1 MRFGRIICMSAIAT
15 CIAFSSFAQGLSK
28 ANKPEDVGFSSERL
42 KRVTD
47 AFQSEVDKGAI
58 PGAVVLIARNGKI
71 AYFEAFGFQ
80 NRENK
85 EPMKTDAIFR
95 IASMSKPI
103 TSVAV
108 MMLVEEGKIQ
118 LLDPVSHYLPEFKG
132 VQVGVEKLNTTT
144 GNSELIGE
152 PPRQEM
158 TIQDLLRHTSG
169 LTYGIFGKSLVKQAY
184 NEANLFDRNQTLAEF
199 VSKIAKLPLAY
210 HPGTTWEYS
219 HSTDVLGRI
228 VEVVSGVTLD
238 QFVADRIAKPLGL
251 SDTGFYVPAEKLDR
265 LAETQIDPTTGKRWP
280 TFDVTNRPNWLAGGS
295 GMVSTASDYVR
306 FAQMLLNGGELDQV
320 RLLSPRTVSFM
331 TSDHL
336 WPGVAFSPVTLNLF
350 EPLGIA
356 PTPKVGQGFGLGF
369 VVRTQEGRNP
379 MPGSPGE
386 YFWAGIWG
394 TAFWVDPKEKLI
406 TVLMMQA
413 APLQARYYRSSNP
426 QSHVAGAH
434 RMMAG
439 RTASTFR
446 TGHRVFLASSVQ
458 RDAFVSGGKPESTA

>member
-1 MRFGRIICMSAIAT
+1 MRFGRVICMLAIAT
-15 CIAFSSFAQGLSK
+15 CVAFSALAQGLPK
-28 ANKPEDVGFSSERL
+28 ANTPEGVGFSSDRL

-71 AYFEAFGFQ
+71 AYFEAFGFR

-118 LLDPVSHYLPEFKG
+118 LLDPVSRYLPEFKG
-132 VQVGVEKLNTTT
+132 VQVGVERLNTTT

-210 HPGTTWEYS
+210 QPGTTWEYS

-251 SDTGFYVPAEKLDR
+251 SDTSFYVSTEKLDR
-265 LAETQIDPTTGKRWP
+265 IAETQIDPTTGKRWP
-280 TFDVTNRPNWLAGGS
+280 TFDVTSRPNWLAGGS

-306 FAQMLLNGGELDQV
+306 FAQMLLNGGQLDQV

-413 APLQARYYRSSNP
+413 APLQARYYRSLIRNLTS
-426 QSHVAGAH
+426 QA
-434 RMMAG
+434 
-439 RTASTFR
+439 
-446 TGHRVFLASSVQ
+446 LI
-458 RDAFVSGGKPESTA
+458 E

>member
-1 MRFGRIICMSAIAT
+1 MRFGRIVCMSAIAT
-15 CIAFSSFAQGLSK
+15 CLAFSALAQGLPK
-28 ANKPEDVGFSSERL
+28 ASKPEDVGFSSERL

-80 NRENK
+80 NRESK

-228 VEVVSGVTLD
+228 VEVVSGLTLD

-306 FAQMLLNGGELDQV
+306 FAQMLLNGGQLDQV

-336 WPGVAFSPVTLNLF
+336 WPGVAFSPVTLSLF

-413 APLQARYYRSSNP
+413 APLQARYYRSLIRNLTS
-426 QSHVAGAH
+426 QA
-434 RMMAG
+434 
-439 RTASTFR
+439 
-446 TGHRVFLASSVQ
+446 LI
-458 RDAFVSGGKPESTA
+458 D

>member
-1 MRFGRIICMSAIAT
+1 MRFGRIICMCAIAT
-15 CIAFSSFAQGLSK
+15 CIAFSSLAQGLPK

-58 PGAVVLIARNGKI
+58 PGAVILIARNGKI
-71 AYFEAFGFQ
+71 AYFEAFGFKT
-80 NRENK
+80 RENK

-118 LLDPVSHYLPEFKG
+118 LLDPVSRYLPEFKG

-144 GNSELIGE
+144 GNPQLIGE
-152 PPRQEM
+152 QPRQEM
-158 TIQDLLRHTSG
+158 TVQDLLRHTSG
-169 LTYGIFGKSLVKQAY
+169 LTYGIFGQSLVKQAY

-210 HPGTTWEYS
+210 QPGTTWEYS

-228 VEVVSGVTLD
+228 VEVVSGVSLD

-306 FAQMLLNGGELDQV
+306 FAQMLLNGGEFDQV

-336 WPGVAFSPVTLNLF
+336 WPGVAFSPITLNLF

-406 TVLMMQA
+406 TIMMMQA
-413 APLQARYYRSSNP
+413 APLQARYYRSLIRNLTS
-426 QSHVAGAH
+426 QA
-434 RMMAG
+434 
-439 RTASTFR
+439 
-446 TGHRVFLASSVQ
+446 LI
-458 RDAFVSGGKPESTA
+458 D

>member
-15 CIAFSSFAQGLSK
+15 CIAFSSFAQGLPK

-42 KRVTD
+42 RRVTD
-47 AFQSEVDKGAI
+47 AFQSEVDKGVI
-58 PGAVVLIARNGKI
+58 PGAVVLIARNGKL

-80 NRENK
+80 NRESK

-144 GNSELIGE
+144 GNSELSGE

-251 SDTGFYVPAEKLDR
+251 SDTGFYVPTEKLDR

-336 WPGVAFSPVTLNLF
+336 WPGIAFSPVTLNLF

-413 APLQARYYRSSNP
+413 APLQARYYRSLIRNLTS
-426 QSHVAGAH
+426 QA
-434 RMMAG
+434 
-439 RTASTFR
+439 
-446 TGHRVFLASSVQ
+446 LI
-458 RDAFVSGGKPESTA
+458 E

>member
-1 MRFGRIICMSAIAT
+1 MRFRRIICMSAVAT
-15 CIAFSSFAQGLSK
+15 CVAFSALAQGLPK
-28 ANKPEDVGFSSERL
+28 ASQPEDVGFSSERL

-47 AFQSEVDKGAI
+47 ALQTEVDKGAI
-58 PGAVVLIARNGKI
+58 PGAVVLIARNGKV
-71 AYFEAFGFQ
+71 AYFEAIGFQ

-118 LLDPVSHYLPEFKG
+118 LLDPVSRYLPEFKG
-132 VQVGVEKLNTTT
+132 VQVGMEKLNTTT
-144 GNSELIGE
+144 GNSELAGE

-251 SDTGFYVPAEKLDR
+251 SDTGFYVPNEKVDR
-265 LAETQIDPTTGKRWP
+265 IAETQIDVWGARSKR
-280 TFDVTNRPNWLAGGS
+280 R
-295 GMVSTASDYVR
+295 
-306 FAQMLLNGGELDQV
+306 
-320 RLLSPRTVSFM
+320 
-331 TSDHL
+331 
-336 WPGVAFSPVTLNLF
+336 
-350 EPLGIA
+350 
-356 PTPKVGQGFGLGF
+356 
-369 VVRTQEGRNP
+369 
-379 MPGSPGE
+379 
-386 YFWAGIWG
+386 
-394 TAFWVDPKEKLI
+394 
-406 TVLMMQA
+406 
-413 APLQARYYRSSNP
+413 
-426 QSHVAGAH
+426 
-434 RMMAG
+434 
-439 RTASTFR
+439 
-446 TGHRVFLASSVQ
+446 
-458 RDAFVSGGKPESTA
+458 

>member
-15 CIAFSSFAQGLSK
+15 CLAFSALAQGLPK

-80 NRENK
+80 NRESK

-118 LLDPVSHYLPEFKG
+118 LLDPVSRYLPEFKG

-144 GNSELIGE
+144 GNPELIGE

-228 VEVVSGVTLD
+228 VEVVSGATLD
-238 QFVADRIAKPLGL
+238 QFVANRIAKPLGL
-251 SDTGFYVPAEKLDR
+251 PDTGFYVPAENLDR

-413 APLQARYYRSSNP
+413 APLQARYYRSLIRNLTS
-426 QSHVAGAH
+426 QA
-434 RMMAG
+434 
-439 RTASTFR
+439 
-446 TGHRVFLASSVQ
+446 LI
-458 RDAFVSGGKPESTA
+458 D

>member
-42 KRVTD
+42 RRVTD
-47 AFQSEVDKGAI
+47 TFQSEVDKGAI
-58 PGAVVLIARNGKI
+58 PGAVVLIARNGKL

-265 LAETQIDPTTGKRWP
+265 LAETQIDPTTGRKWP

-295 GMVSTASDYVR
+295 GMVSTAGDYVR

-336 WPGVAFSPVTLNLF
+336 WPGVAFSPVTLSLF

-413 APLQARYYRSSNP
+413 APLQARYYRSLIRNLTS
-426 QSHVAGAH
+426 QA
-434 RMMAG
+434 
-439 RTASTFR
+439 
-446 TGHRVFLASSVQ
+446 LI
-458 RDAFVSGGKPESTA
+458 E

>member
-15 CIAFSSFAQGLSK
+15 CIAFSSLAQGLPK

-71 AYFEAFGFQ
+71 AYLEAFGFQ

-228 VEVVSGVTLD
+228 VEVVSGLTLD

-413 APLQARYYRSSNP
+413 APLQARYYRSLIRNLTS
-426 QSHVAGAH
+426 QA
-434 RMMAG
+434 
-439 RTASTFR
+439 
-446 TGHRVFLASSVQ
+446 LI
-458 RDAFVSGGKPESTA
+458 D

>member
-15 CIAFSSFAQGLSK
+15 CLAFSRLRKDSPK

-118 LLDPVSHYLPEFKG
+118 LLDPVSRYLPEFKG

-413 APLQARYYRSSNP
+413 APLQARYYRSLIRNLTS
-426 QSHVAGAH
+426 QA
-434 RMMAG
+434 
-439 RTASTFR
+439 
-446 TGHRVFLASSVQ
+446 LI
-458 RDAFVSGGKPESTA
+458 D

>member
-1 MRFGRIICMSAIAT
+1 MLFPSAWPYRASRHERMQYKSQLIHLAANGGVNGIPSYHLHVGYRDVR
-15 CIAFSSFAQGLSK
+15 CILGTRT
-28 ANKPEDVGFSSERL
+28 GFSSDRL

-118 LLDPVSHYLPEFKG
+118 LLDPVSRYLPEFKG
-132 VQVGVEKLNTTT
+132 VQVGLEKLNTTT

-169 LTYGIFGKSLVKQAY
+169 ITYGIFGKSLVKQAY

-210 HPGTTWEYS
+210 HPGTTA
-219 HSTDVLGRI
+219 V
-228 VEVVSGVTLD
+228 
-238 QFVADRIAKPLGL
+238 
-251 SDTGFYVPAEKLDR
+251 
-265 LAETQIDPTTGKRWP
+265 
-280 TFDVTNRPNWLAGGS
+280 AGGGLVLAAILVGAIRS
-295 GMVSTASDYVR
+295 DLAPMAAAVASLLGGIVVWGSNTSTAKEAANEITAAESKR
-306 FAQMLLNGGELDQV
+306 AGLIEQIN
-320 RLLSPRTVSFM
+320 PRVIS
-331 TSDHL
+331 
-336 WPGVAFSPVTLNLF
+336 
-350 EPLGIA
+350 
-356 PTPKVGQGFGLGF
+356 
-369 VVRTQEGRNP
+369 
-379 MPGSPGE
+379 
-386 YFWAGIWG
+386 
-394 TAFWVDPKEKLI
+394 
-406 TVLMMQA
+406 
-413 APLQARYYRSSNP
+413 
-426 QSHVAGAH
+426 
-434 RMMAG
+434 
-439 RTASTFR
+439 
-446 TGHRVFLASSVQ
+446 
-458 RDAFVSGGKPESTA
+458 